1 MAVVF
6 VKTCVDATK
15 DDRVAY
21 HCILDFSFY
30 SLITFHHSED
40 FLQSISGICHY
51 VSKKKATSVC
61 RFTAL
66 PVAPFLLVTLPC
78 ATRAS

>member
-6 VKTCVDATK
+6 VRICVDATR

-21 HCILDFSFY
+21 PCILDFSFY
-30 SLITFHHSED
+30 SLITLHHSED
-40 FLQSISGICHY
+40 FLQSISGIRHY

-61 RFTAL
+61 RFTGL
-66 PVAPFLLVTLPC
+66 PDAHFLLVTSPC
-78 ATRAS
+78 ATRGP